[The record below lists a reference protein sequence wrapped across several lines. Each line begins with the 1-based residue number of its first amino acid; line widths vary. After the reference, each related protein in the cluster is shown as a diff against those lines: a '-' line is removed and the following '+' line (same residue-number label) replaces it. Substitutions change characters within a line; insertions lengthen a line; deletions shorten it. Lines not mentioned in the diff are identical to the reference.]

1 MEDKQIVDVAGV
13 AFSMWYDTD
22 FRTTAA
28 MAAEDIEGLTLSFD
42 EEPIKAL
49 EEAVAIYYQN

>member
-28 MAAEDIEGLTLSFD
+28 MAAEDIEG
-42 EEPIKAL
+42 
-49 EEAVAIYYQN
+49 